1 MARTID
7 SPVLACPVTRRC
19 FRALLVGAAVIVG
32 VHVVIHLTWLLH
44 RQVPKHVESLFDLA
58 KEYGAATWLTVVVWF
73 VLGGICFGLGSCR
86 KRRGWHLLGV
96 FFVYLSFDD
105 STMLHER
112 MGWMNGKLA
121 EPAGMYAWL
130 VVAEPVFLLAGVAAL
145 RFLWTACAAD
155 PRARAWIVAVFLALG
170 TALLIEVAE
179 REVAQSALRWRG
191 IRLVKYTMTIE
202 ETLELLAPIMMFG
215 CLGRLLEGDLRR
227 RIAPRAPGAR
237 IRELTRAPRR
247 RAG

>member
-1 MARTID
+1 MARPTE
-7 SPVLACPVTRRC
+7 SLASACPVTRRC
-19 FRALLVGAAVIVG
+19 FRALLAGAAGIIG

-44 RQVPKHVESLFDLA
+44 RQVPEHVESLFDIA
-58 KEYGAATWLTVVVWF
+58 KEYSVATWLTVAVWF
-73 VLGGICFGLGSCR
+73 VLGGICFGLASR
-86 KRRGWHLLGV
+86 RRQRGWYLLGAL
-96 FFVYLSFDD
+96 FVYLSLDD

-112 MGWMNGKLA
+112 IGWMNGKLA

-130 VVAEPVFLLAGVAAL
+130 VVLGPVFLLVGAAAL
-145 RFLWTACAAD
+145 RFLWTACASD
-155 PRARAWIVAVFLALG
+155 PRARAWIVAVFLGLG
-170 TALLIEVAE
+170 TALLIEVTE

-202 ETLELLAPIMMFG
+202 ETLELLAPILMFG

-227 RIAPRAPGAR
+227 RAAPSVPAAT
-237 IRELTRAPRR
+237 IREVTNPPRR